1 MGLLLSLLFIVAAGA
16 LLWWGFSRM
25 PLPEPVKTILLVVV
39 GLVLLLFLLWNAVGG
54 HPYQPTLIPLP
65 WVREARTARATLSSG
80 H

>member
-39 GLVLLLFLLWNAVGG
+39 GLVLLYLVWGVVGG
-54 HPYQPTLIPLP
+54 HPISL
-65 WVREARTARATLSSG
+65 